1 MTTTRALAIELDALG
16 DTRALWRAWLESAR
30 GVLDVGPDDLPVDRA
45 EAAVALDDAG
55 AGNWR
60 TLLERFSEDHAP
72 AFLRRDAATSARLQA
87 LVDDGATLGV
97 FTDAPDEL
105 ARTAL
110 AQLGAARRISALETG
125 AGAFERLLEAIGRD
139 ATVVHTRADLLYGP

>member
-1 MTTTRALAIELDALG
+1 M
-16 DTRALWRAWLESAR
+16 
-30 GVLDVGPDDLPVDRA
+30 LDVDPDDLPVDRT

-60 TLLERFSEDHAP
+60 TLLARFSEDHAP

-125 AGAFERLLEAIGRD
+125 AGAFERLLGAIGRD
-139 ATVVHTRADLLYGP
+139 ATVVRTRADLLYGP

>member
-30 GVLDVGPDDLPVDRA
+30 SVLDVGPDDLPVDRA

-72 AFLRRDAATSARLQA
+72 AFMRRDAATSARLQA
-87 LVDDGATLGV
+87 LVDDGVTLGV
-97 FTDAPDEL
+97 FTDAPGEL

-125 AGAFERLLEAIGRD
+125 AGAFERLLETIGRD
-139 ATVVHTRADLLYGP
+139 ATVVRTRADLLYGP

>member
-87 LVDDGATLGV
+87 LVDDGVTLGV

-125 AGAFERLLEAIGRD
+125 AGAFERLLEAIDRD
-139 ATVVHTRADLLYGP
+139 ATVVRTRADLLYGP

>member
-16 DTRALWRAWLESAR
+16 DTRALWLAWLESAR
-30 GVLDVGPDDLPVDRA
+30 GVLDVDTDALPADRA
-45 EAAVALDDAG
+45 DAAVALDHAG

-87 LVDDGATLGV
+87 LVDDGTTLGV
-97 FTDAPDEL
+97 FTDAPEEL

-110 AQLGAARRISALETG
+110 AQLGASRRISALETG
-125 AGAFERLLEAIGRD
+125 DGAFERLLDVIGRD
-139 ATVVHTRADLLYGP
+139 ATLVRTRADLLNRA

>member
-87 LVDDGATLGV
+87 LVDDGVTLGV

-139 ATVVHTRADLLYGP
+139 ATVVRTRADLLYGP

>member
-1 MTTTRALAIELDALG
+1 MTTKRALAIELDALG

-110 AQLGAARRISALETG
+110 ETG

-139 ATVVHTRADLLYGP
+139 ATVVRTRADLLYGP